1 MVHYRPNSPQVLTE
15 HTHIYKPKLAT
26 KEIKIGLLSLLQ
38 ARYLLYKLQ
47 LDNGLKSSLGIGPGF
62 DDTVGP
68 HQEFSRRFAEGIG
81 KLARS
86 TLGDHRKKTG

>member
-26 KEIKIGLLSLLQ
+26 KETKTRAAKPTASPLLAVQ
-38 ARYLLYKLQ
+38 
-47 LDNGLKSSLGIGPGF
+47 DNGPKSSLGIRPGF
-62 DDTVGP
+62 DDAVGP

-81 KLARS
+81 KLAGS